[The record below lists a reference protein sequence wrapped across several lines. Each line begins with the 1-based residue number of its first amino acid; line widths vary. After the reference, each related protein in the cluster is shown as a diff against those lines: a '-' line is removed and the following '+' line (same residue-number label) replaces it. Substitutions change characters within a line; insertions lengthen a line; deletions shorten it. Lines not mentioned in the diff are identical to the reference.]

1 MAVTLKLSRPMIAIT
16 GSAGKSTTKEMIASI
31 LQTRW
36 HIFKTPGNMNHL
48 SSTAKYA
55 QQITPIHRAA
65 VLEYGM
71 THRGHIR
78 RHCLYIQPNLGVITN
93 VGTAHIGNF
102 GGDIQK
108 VALAKS
114 ELIQYMKPTGTLFLN
129 ADDNNSKHLLTRGF
143 KGKIRYVGI
152 TRKADY
158 QARNVIAHSNGTLFQ
173 VWMQGKDHTFFV
185 PILGIH
191 NVYNALYAVAVAAEL
206 EFSPNEIKKGL
217 QSYKK
222 LGRRLTIYR
231 LTHGVRVIDDT
242 FSANPHAAKAAI
254 SVLTQIG
261 KHKNIAVLGTM
272 LEMGIYSWKGH
283 RDVGSYLAK
292 KNIHYLLTYG
302 KEAEQIGRGAVAA
315 GFPSNRVFHF
325 VNRDRLHQRLLQLL
339 EPTSTVLVK
348 GSHGLMMHKTV
359 QFLRARANKM

>member
-1 MAVTLKLSRPMIAIT
+1 MTLKLSRPLIAVT

-36 HIFKTPGNMNHL
+36 NIFKTAGNMNHL
-48 SSTAKYA
+48 KSTAKNA
-55 QQITPIHRAA
+55 NKISPFHRAA

-78 RHCLYIQPNLGVITN
+78 RHCLYVQPNMGVITN

-102 GGDIQK
+102 GGDIKK

-152 TRKADY
+152 NRKADY
-158 QARNVIAHSNGTLFQ
+158 QARNIVARSNGTSFQ
-173 VWMQGKDHTFFV
+173 VRLQGKDHTFFV

-191 NVYNALYAVAVAAEL
+191 NIYNALFGVAVATEL
-206 EFSPNEIKKGL
+206 GFSPDEIKKGL

-222 LGRRLTIYR
+222 LGRRLTVYR
-231 LTHGVRVIDDT
+231 LAHGIRVIDDT
-242 FSANPHAAKAAI
+242 FSANPHAVKAAI
-254 SVLTQIG
+254 NVLTQIG
-261 KHKNIAVLGTM
+261 GHKNIAVLGTM
-272 LEMGIYSWKGH
+272 LEMGMYSGKGH

-292 KNIHYLLTYG
+292 KNVHYLLTYG
-302 KEAEQIGRGAVAA
+302 KEAEQIGRGAVMA

-325 VNRDRLHQRLLQLL
+325 VNRDRLHQHLLQLL
-339 EPTSTVLVK
+339 EPAATVLVK
-348 GSHGLMMHKTV
+348 GSHGLMMNKTV
-359 QFLRARANKM
+359 QFLRGRTNQP